1 MKMQCNRIGR
11 AHAYSRMLL
20 SLMRDRML
28 RERRRQ
34 SGRLKVRRR
43 WSDDPTMPIGSAQ
56 DAMDIAEAMLES
68 VPRQQE
74 YERLWKGIA
83 ARPLAGLL
91 YAGSVQGNA
100 RGIEW
105 VRHALVNIDADA
117 SVPGWRHAAEICQ
130 EAAARHPA
138 AGFFADGLLRVRA
151 LTPPQRASVS
161 HMMSAAI
168 SPWRLVGTGVGG
180 R

>member
-1 MKMQCNRIGR
+1 MQCNRIGR

-56 DAMDIAEAMLES
+56 DALDIAEAMLEF

-117 SVPGWRHAAEICQ
+117 SVPGWRHAPPRVIPRPGSSLMDCSGSERS
-130 EAAARHPA
+130 RH
-138 AGFFADGLLRVRA
+138 RNVRRS
-151 LTPPQRASVS
+151 LT
-161 HMMSAAI
+161 
-168 SPWRLVGTGVGG
+168 
-180 R
+180 